1 MRTAS
6 EKSVIG
12 KVRARIKEGGVGQL
26 WTYADFK
33 PLPFLAVAAAL
44 SRLTNRE
51 RLIRRVRRGVYY
63 LPATTRF
70 GELSPDSTKV
80 AEAVLRGRGIE
91 WKSSGLPAYNGLGF
105 TSQVSPVVTFDIPG
119 AIHSLET
126 GSKTKLR
133 IRAGMAIAGMSDKER
148 VTLDA
153 MRDILRIPDASP
165 AKVMSRIKDI
175 ISAKELSFRRLAKLA
190 LNEPPRVRALLGAIG
205 SELGEDRRTLA
216 PLRNSLN
223 PMTTYRLEMGNT
235 LSTAR
240 EWRIR

>member
-33 PLPFLAVAAAL
+33 PLPFVAVAAAL

-63 LPATTRF
+63 LPAATRF
-70 GELSPDSTKV
+70 GELSPDSIKV
-80 AEAVLRGRGIE
+80 AEAVLRGRGIL
-91 WKSSGLPAYNGLGF
+91 WKSSGLPAYNGLGIP
-105 TSQVSPVVTFDIPG
+105 SQVSPVVTFDVPG

-165 AKVMSRIKDI
+165 AKVMGRDKEI
-175 ISAKELSFRRLAKLA
+175 ISAKELS
-190 LNEPPRVRALLGAIG
+190 
-205 SELGEDRRTLA
+205 
-216 PLRNSLN
+216 
-223 PMTTYRLEMGNT
+223 
-235 LSTAR
+235 
-240 EWRIR
+240 